1 MLMREKVRE
10 NEVLLSGTMTLRSKA
25 LAGGRQSLYIDC
37 FEEGRHRRESL
48 SLYLEAESTVRSRR
62 ANAATM
68 RRAEALRQ
76 VFLFTCFTGLRLGDC
91 GGGRWEG
98 FSKDGGQW
106 RACIVMRKTSAPLY
120 LPLSNQALKW
130 MPERD
135 GKSGDEM
142 DAGAE

>member
-1 MLMREKVRE
+1 
-10 NEVLLSGTMTLRSKA
+10 MTLRSKA
-25 LAGGRQSLYIDC
+25 LAGGRQSLYIDR

-48 SLYLEAESTVRSRR
+48 SLYLEAETTVCARR

-91 GGGRWEG
+91 GEGRWKDL
-98 FSKDGGQW
+98 SKDCGQW

-130 MPERD
+130 MPERSEKP
-135 GKSGDEM
+135 GGDL
-142 DAGAE
+142 DAGARREVGR